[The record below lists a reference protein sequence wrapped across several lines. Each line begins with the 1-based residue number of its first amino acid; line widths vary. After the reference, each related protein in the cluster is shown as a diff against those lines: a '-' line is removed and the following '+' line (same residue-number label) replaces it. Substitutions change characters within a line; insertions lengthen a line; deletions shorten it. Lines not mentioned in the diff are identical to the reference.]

1 VKNKVMHDV
10 PVAFHVDS
18 VTMVSQGMVK
28 ESFVKEIKFL
38 LRNSC

>member
-1 VKNKVMHDV
+1 MKNKVMPDA
-10 PVAFHVDS
+10 PVAFHVDF

>member
-1 VKNKVMHDV
+1 MKNKVMHDA

-18 VTMVSQGMVK
+18 VTMVSRGMVK